1 MITLEV
7 LRTGPLAL
15 VEDLGRPGLAHVG
28 VTRSGA
34 ADRWSHRL
42 ANRLVAN
49 PDDRA
54 TVEVTFGGF
63 TARVHG
69 GNVDVAVTGADVDP
83 SVNGIPFGINS
94 IHRIHD
100 GEVLSLGTPH
110 TGLRSYLAV
119 RGGIDVDAVLGSRSY
134 DVMSAIGPRPL
145 QTGDILPVGPNA
157 GGYPELDQAPV
168 SAIAENLIEL
178 HVVPGPRDDWFA
190 DPDTGLGLG
199 YEGAALVFAAG
210 LVMVTSAYFWT
221 KWSHTMLFWAAFIL
235 TRPIGATVGDFSR
248 HAIGQWVTYQSVVLW
263 RR

>member
-69 GNVDVAVTGADVDP
+69 GNIDVAVTGADVDP
-83 SVNGIPFGINS
+83 TYRLGG
-94 IHRIHD
+94 R
-100 GEVLSLGTPH
+100 GASLKCSRKLVPVYS
-110 TGLRSYLAV
+110 LRN
-119 RGGIDVDAVLGSRSY
+119 RPRSRRMGKTSW
-134 DVMSAIGPRPL
+134 VKSSRP
-145 QTGDILPVGPNA
+145 
-157 GGYPELDQAPV
+157 
-168 SAIAENLIEL
+168 
-178 HVVPGPRDDWFA
+178 PGR
-190 DPDTGLGLG
+190 
-199 YEGAALVFAAG
+199 
-210 LVMVTSAYFWT
+210 
-221 KWSHTMLFWAAFIL
+221 
-235 TRPIGATVGDFSR
+235 
-248 HAIGQWVTYQSVVLW
+248 
-263 RR
+263 

>member
-15 VEDLGRPGLAHVG
+15 AEDLGRPGLKHVG

-63 TARVHG
+63 AARVHG

-83 SVNGIPFGINS
+83 SVSGIPFGINS
-94 IHRIHD
+94 IHRIRD
-100 GEVLSLGTPH
+100 GEVLSLGAPR

-119 RGGIDVDAVLGSRSY
+119 RGGIAVDAVLGSRSY

-145 QTGDILPVGPNA
+145 QAGDVLPVGPSA
-157 GGYPELDQAPV
+157 GGYP
-168 SAIAENLIEL
+168 
-178 HVVPGPRDDWFA
+178 
-190 DPDTGLGLG
+190 
-199 YEGAALVFAAG
+199 
-210 LVMVTSAYFWT
+210 
-221 KWSHTMLFWAAFIL
+221 
-235 TRPIGATVGDFSR
+235 
-248 HAIGQWVTYQSVVLW
+248 
-263 RR
+263 